1 VVTPFVSLNFAKS
14 TRDDYREEAVAIDSL
29 SYDSYSAAYT
39 VGELGVRVNGLV
51 AKQIN
56 YRLSVGLENVLSGDI
71 ETFRV
76 SASTDSGF
84 YDSRAELDGWSLNTS
99 AGLSYMI
106 DQSKALTLDGYIRQ
120 AEGGLSNS
128 GLSLGYKAG
137 F

>member
-1 VVTPFVSLNFAKS
+1 
-14 TRDDYREEAVAIDSL
+14 
-29 SYDSYSAAYT
+29 
-39 VGELGVRVNGLV
+39 V

-71 ETFRV
+71 ETFRL

-84 YDSRAELDGWSLNTS
+84 YDSRAELDGWSLNSS

-106 DQSKALTLDGYIRQ
+106 DESKALTLDGYIRQ

-128 GLSLGYKAG
+128 GLSFGYKAG